1 MNHYDQAN
9 SMQLSVK
16 PATQPKT
23 PHALSL
29 LDSLPIWLDTP
40 ELAYSYWLD
49 SQSYKESSKLVY
61 NAMFKRFCTWLKGDA
76 NRSPV
81 RFEHCTELHIKAF
94 LESENPTL
102 PASRKHRSNTGRQK
116 QQYVR
121 MLERVFAHLGELGLS
136 GPNPGRKAGWE
147 RLGAGSDKPTRFL
160 SPAER
165 SAVFAFIESRIDEIR
180 KDQAQLE
187 RWLEVRDLAL
197 IGATIGGGLKPQHLT
212 ALTLNCIDLAEEV
225 IDASTS
231 AQAHRAML
239 LPFAVEALRLWIE
252 VLEAL
257 TAETRSKKR
266 GAGMTLE
273 GWRKAQTVFIADR
286 SSHGFGRLTATPGM
300 HPSSIFRRIQSFLLE
315 ADVTGERCSAQ
326 TLRNTYAALLIEGG
340 ATDGELVTCLG
351 LATDLTAQRLRVT
364 CTGKTK

>member
-1 MNHYDQAN
+1 MQPN

-16 PATQPKT
+16 PFPQTKPT
-23 PHALSL
+23 PALSL
-29 LDSLPIWLDTP
+29 LDALPIWLDTP

-49 SQSYKESSKLVY
+49 SQGYKESSKLVY
-61 NAMFKRFCTWLKGDA
+61 NAMFKRFCTWLTGDT
-76 NRSPV
+76 NRPTV
-81 RFEHCTELHIKAF
+81 RFEHCTEHHIKAF
-94 LESENPTL
+94 LDSENPAL

-121 MLERVFAHLGELGLS
+121 MLERVFVHLGELGLS

-147 RLGAGSDKPTRFL
+147 RFGAGSDKPTRFL
-160 SPAER
+160 NPAER
-165 SAVFAFIESRIDEIR
+165 SAIIGLIETRIAEIR
-180 KDQAQLE
+180 KDQSQQD
-187 RWLEVRDLAL
+187 RWVEVRDLAL
-197 IGATIGGGLKPQHLT
+197 IGATIGGGMKLQHLK
-212 ALTLNCIDLAEEV
+212 ALTLNCIDLTEEV

-231 AQAHRAML
+231 AQAHRAVL
-239 LPFAVEALRLWIE
+239 LPFAVESLRLWIE

-257 TAETRSKKR
+257 TAETRFKKR

-273 GWRKAQTVFIADR
+273 QWRKTQTVFIADR
-286 SSHGFGRLTATPGM
+286 RSNGFGRLTAATGM

-315 ADVTGERCSAQ
+315 AGISGERCSAQ

-340 ATDGELVTCLG
+340 ATDAELVTCLG

-364 CTGKTK
+364 CTGKKE